1 MASPPRNQEEKLDQL
16 LTDNAVMTYQ
26 LRTISE
32 NISEIKAEHKV
43 SRREINEEI
52 DKLKS
57 RQSTIELLVE
67 RFIAELTGKMK
78 VIGFGW
84 GAMSGIIVGIVVNIV
99 IKLLHF

>member
-1 MASPPRNQEEKLDQL
+1 MTPSLKNQEDKLDQL

-43 SRREINEEI
+43 SRGEVNNEI

-57 RQSTIELLVE
+57 RQNTVELLVE
-67 RFIAELTGKMK
+67 RFIADLTGRMK
-78 VIGFGW
+78 IIGFGW
-84 GAMSGIIVGIVVNIV
+84 GAMSGIIVGIIVNII